1 MEEKA
6 MKVRVKATGDII
18 DLYDLGYDE
27 FVNKF
32 AKDEIEF
39 INDDAELMDIKDV
52 IDYLEKK
59 TMNERETKY
68 KVGDKVWYRFISHNM
83 RTTIRRIKIDH
94 KGVPLY
100 FCDFY
105 CTTASFKEE
114 DLFATE
120 EELIN
125 HLKDNK

>member
-1 MEEKA
+1 MEI
-6 MKVRVKATGDII
+6 MYDGDVYGCITLNVHNRNI
-18 DLYDLGYDE
+18 GTLYECVIAQIKMLIE
-27 FVNKF
+27 INLFNK
-32 AKDEIEF
+32 
-39 INDDAELMDIKDV
+39 
-52 IDYLEKK
+52 DYLEKK

-68 KVGDKVWYRFISHNM
+68 KVGDEVWYRFISHNM

-105 CTTASFKEE
+105 LTTASFKEE